1 MGESSMNA
9 HHRDRAVQQRD
20 PNHSQASENIHEI
33 IVGVL
38 IASLTVGAIPI
49 FQLESLSNRPE
60 PSFVVPS
67 EATLWSSEV
76 PD

>member
-1 MGESSMNA
+1 MNA

-20 PNHSQASENIHEI
+20 PNHSHQASENIHEI

-49 FQLESLSNRPE
+49 FQLGSLSNRPE

-76 PD
+76 SD

>member
-1 MGESSMNA
+1 MNA

-20 PNHSQASENIHEI
+20 TNHSQQASENIHEI

-49 FQLESLSNRPE
+49 FQLDSLSNRPE

>member
-1 MGESSMNA
+1 MNA

-20 PNHSQASENIHEI
+20 PNHNNASENTHEI

-49 FQLESLSNRPE
+49 FQLDSLSNRPE